1 MVCRQAVKAWLRDSK
16 EHQHF
21 LMPMHQ
27 ENENMVPLSSY
38 LILSAV
44 LFTIGVLGVLVRR
57 NILIMFMSIE
67 LMLNAVNL
75 ALVAFSRE
83 FGSLDGQVFVFLVM
97 TVAAAEAAVG
107 LAIIICLFRNRKSVN
122 VDDLNLMKW

>member
-1 MVCRQAVKAWLRDSK
+1 MVSS
-16 EHQHF
+16 
-21 LMPMHQ
+21 
-27 ENENMVPLSSY
+27 SSY

-44 LFTIGVLGVLVRR
+44 IFTIGVLGVLVRR

-75 ALVAFSRE
+75 AFVALSRQL
-83 FGSLDGQVFVFLVM
+83 GSLDGQVVVFLVM

-107 LAIIICLFRNRKSVN
+107 LAIIICLFRNKKSMN
-122 VDDLNLMKW
+122 VDDFNLMKW